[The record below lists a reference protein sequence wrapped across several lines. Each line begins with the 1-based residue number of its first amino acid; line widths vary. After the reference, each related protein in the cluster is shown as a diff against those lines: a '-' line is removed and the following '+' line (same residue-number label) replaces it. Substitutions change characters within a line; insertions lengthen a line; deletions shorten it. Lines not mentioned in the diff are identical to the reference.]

1 MTFLPRNSARTP
13 RQEDAARRL
22 PVLGRAPELVGVDPW
37 FNTPNGEPL
46 RLAAL
51 RGRVALLEFWTFACP
66 NCQRTLPFLRR
77 MHDQYQPDFTV
88 LGVHSPE
95 FTVERSAQNVERAV
109 RENGLEYPVGLDND
123 FVAWDAY
130 GNRYWPTM
138 YLIDRAGRIRYR
150 QIGEGNYDRTE
161 AAIRM
166 VLAEAVDPAAE
177 TSRQ

>member
-1 MTFLPRNSARTP
+1 
-13 RQEDAARRL
+13 
-22 PVLGRAPELVGVDPW
+22 
-37 FNTPNGEPL
+37 
-46 RLAAL
+46 
-51 RGRVALLEFWTFACP
+51 
-66 NCQRTLPFLRR
+66 
-77 MHDQYQPDFTV
+77 
-88 LGVHSPE
+88 
-95 FTVERSAQNVERAV
+95 
-109 RENGLEYPVGLDND
+109 VGLDND
-123 FVAWDAY
+123 VVAWDAY